1 MVEEKILNIKEA
13 AEKLGVKV
21 NTLYSWVNFR
31 KIEYVKVGRLVKF
44 KQSSIEKFINDHCV
58 PIRDQEP

>member
-44 KQSSIEKFINDHCV
+44 KQSSIEKFINDNCV
-58 PIRDQEP
+58 PMRDKES